1 MKTEK
6 FDYILNA
13 GKKKDNLYPI
23 CAFKTKELAIE
34 GRSTSP
40 YKVYQYFE
48 VVYMPEDNDDINEVV
63 WTLILRGKEK

>member
-34 GRSTSP
+34 GAKVLLPT
-40 YKVYQYFE
+40 KVYQYFE

-63 WTLILRGKEK
+63 WTNFKR